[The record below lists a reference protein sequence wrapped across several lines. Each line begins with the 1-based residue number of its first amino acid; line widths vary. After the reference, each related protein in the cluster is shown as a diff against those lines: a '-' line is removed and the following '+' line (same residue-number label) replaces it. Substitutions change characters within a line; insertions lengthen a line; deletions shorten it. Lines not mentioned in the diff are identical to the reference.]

1 MLRNPSSLFV
11 LVSLVVPISGC
22 GEPAEPNAP
31 PLTGLPAPGGPA
43 PRVKMIPPISSV
55 TPTSVSSHGSAQ
67 RSTASGELTLVE
79 SISRSDL
86 MKVVRTEFSPDAK
99 FLYATCWN
107 PGALVTFARDVQ
119 TGKLTHVQTIDGNP
133 ELAGAGGLAISPDGR
148 LAVVTAF
155 QSKAVILFGRD
166 AKSGELTRLE
176 AAPRNAQ
183 DVEFP
188 VAATFSPDGKFVCI
202 ADNGSGS
209 RYGGVRVY
217 RLEDEKLVDAGMNE
231 GRDRCFQGARSL
243 AFQRDGKTLF
253 VAACAPGALVVA
265 DFDVDSGAIQ
275 IRQILWAAAKGGRD
289 FSKSDVG
296 QVPGIQGLMDVVPG
310 PDGRFITTSAGR
322 FSGPTVVAS
331 FKYGDDGHLSCVQAV
346 KSTSTKFA
354 GGNQVAVSPDG
365 LSVYAAGTISGVIA
379 CASRDPKTGR
389 LATGVVVPD
398 GGPVGGPPNTMG
410 AAGVTISADGRFVY
424 VATEDKSTVSVFE
437 RKAPN

>member
-1 MLRNPSSLFV
+1 MLRIPSTLVV
-11 LVSLVVPISGC
+11 LVSLVAPISGC

-31 PLTGLPAPGGPA
+31 PRTGLPVPGGPD
-43 PRVKMIPPISSV
+43 PRVKMISPVKSL
-55 TPTSVSSHGSAQ
+55 TPTALVGPGAAENATS
-67 RSTASGELTLVE
+67 SGELTLIETV
-79 SISRSDL
+79 SRSDL
-86 MKVVRTEFSPDAK
+86 MKVVRTEFSPDEK
-99 FLYATCWN
+99 FLYAACWD
-107 PGALVTFARDVQ
+107 PGALVIFARDPQ

-155 QSKAVILFGRD
+155 HSKAVILFRRD
-166 AKSGELTRLE
+166 SNSGELTRLE

-202 ADNGSGS
+202 ADNGAGS
-209 RYGGVRVY
+209 CYGGVRVY
-217 RLEDEKLVDAGMNE
+217 RLESEKLVDAGMNE

-253 VAACAPGALVVA
+253 VASCAPGALVVA
-265 DFDVDSGAIQ
+265 DFDSDSGAIQ
-275 IRQILWAAAKGGRD
+275 IRQVLWAAAKGGRD

-296 QVPGIQGLMDVVPG
+296 KVPGIQGLMDVVPG

-331 FKYGDDGHLSCVQAV
+331 FKYGDDGHLACVQAA
-346 KSTSTKFA
+346 KSSGTKFA

-365 LSVYAAGTISGVIA
+365 RSVYAAGSISGVIA
-379 CASRDPKTGR
+379 CASRDPQTGR
-389 LATGVVVPD
+389 LAAGAVVPD
-398 GGPVGGPPNTMG
+398 GGPTSGPPNTMG

-424 VATEDKSTVSVFE
+424 VATEDKSTVSVFA
-437 RKAPN
+437 RKPPE